1 MLRLRTNTCM
11 TILLNQRS
19 YLLIIL
25 NLLFLIQKQSA
36 TMLNTR
42 VNVENMDKATTLM
55 SLCNGSLWSWLV
67 ITWFGITVTEKH
79 NILM

>member
-1 MLRLRTNTCM
+1 
-11 TILLNQRS
+11 
-19 YLLIIL
+19 
-25 NLLFLIQKQSA
+25 
-36 TMLNTR
+36 MLNTK